1 MENLYAVNAFS
12 KLAVSKSKDPEVKL
26 REEGEGKKLQDKII
40 TALKK
45 IDQPYQNWDAFEMRV
60 KKVLKPFN
68 LSAAFIKNIIMA
80 LSEHDET
87 ADYVTDKKGNK
98 KPDPKLRD
106 TEKIP

>member
-1 MENLYAVNAFS
+1 M
-12 KLAVSKSKDPEVKL
+12 KL

-60 KKVLKPFN
+60 KSSKPFN

-80 LSEHDET
+80 YLSMM
-87 ADYVTDKKGNK
+87 
-98 KPDPKLRD
+98 RRQ
-106 TEKIP
+106 IM